1 MLLKVVTMFI
11 SIWINKKKVSCL
23 QTKFHIS
30 YNADPKVQ
38 LIITAAVEH
47 LVHANSNLKI
57 IQETNKSSL
66 KTHKQSIDDT

>member
-30 YNADPKVQ
+30 YNADPKV
-38 LIITAAVEH
+38 TAAVEH